1 MCLVP
6 HPTRT
11 FVSLHRYE
19 PDSLAQTCWKQARCP
34 GSFQKFLGY
43 TLLSVAC
50 FLHPVLV
57 WHVTIPG
64 EKPMLGWGIA
74 QMEEEHG
81 LSGAREGGDVC
92 GVRWLRGILS

>member
-6 HPTRT
+6 HSTRT
-11 FVSLHRYE
+11 AVSLPRYE
-19 PDSLAQTCWKQARCP
+19 PDSLVQACCKRARQP

-43 TLLSVAC
+43 MLLSVAC
-50 FLHPVLV
+50 FLHPILV

-64 EKPMLGWGIA
+64 EEPVLGWGVV

-81 LSGAREGGDVC
+81 LLGAREGG
-92 GVRWLRGILS
+92 GVWGTNQLRGPLS